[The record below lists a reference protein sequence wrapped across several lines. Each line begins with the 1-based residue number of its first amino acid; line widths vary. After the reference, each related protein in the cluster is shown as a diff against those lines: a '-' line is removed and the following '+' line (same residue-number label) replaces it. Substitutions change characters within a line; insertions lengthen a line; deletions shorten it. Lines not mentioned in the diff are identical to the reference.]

1 MNIIDI
7 LHLQEKERP
16 DQAAIIDVYHGAART
31 TTFSQLVELVEKT
44 ATLLDESGLKPG
56 DSVLVF
62 QPMSLEL
69 YTALLALFHLK
80 LTAMFLD
87 PSAGKK
93 HIEQCCAIGAP
104 KALIASKKAHLLR
117 LVSPALRHIPYKF
130 AVGFGAWKS
139 ITNLERYE
147 DPCDAVA
154 DTPALLTFTSGST
167 GEPKAALRT
176 HGFLLAQH
184 KALEDALEL
193 TLGSTDL
200 ATLPIFI
207 LANLASGMTS
217 VIPDADLR
225 APSKVDAGPIVAQ
238 IQKYA
243 PQTIGA
249 SPAFMERI
257 CDYCSQTNTSLSS
270 IKKVFTGGAP
280 VLPAL
285 LDRLKLAA
293 PRADIV
299 AVYGSTEAE
308 PIAHLSLSEISDEDR
323 LRMQNGAGLLAGF
336 TVNSVQLRILKST
349 WGEQIGPYSQSEF
362 ERQFCMSDEPGEIV
376 VAGDHVL
383 RGYLHGRGDNETKF
397 HVVAEQ
403 DEIWHRTGD
412 AGYLDNAG
420 RVWLLGRCSAKIEDD
435 GGALYPFAVETA
447 IHDTK
452 GLVRSAAVSHGGKR
466 LLVLEPTAGA
476 KLDLASLAARTEWA
490 KLDSICVVKKIPVD
504 RRHNAKIDYPTLKQM
519 LDKRNQS

>member
-7 LHLQEKERP
+7 LHMQEKERP
-16 DQAAIIDVYHGAART
+16 DHPSIIDVYHGSART
-31 TTFSQLVELVEKT
+31 TTFHQLVELVEKT
-44 ATLLDESGLKPG
+44 ATLLHDTGLKPG

-104 KALIASKKAHLLR
+104 QALIASKKAHLLR
-117 LVSPALRHIPYKF
+117 LVSPALRHIPHKF

-139 ITNLERYE
+139 IPTLDRYP
-147 DPCDAVA
+147 DTCDAVA
-154 DTPALLTFTSGST
+154 GTPALLTFTSGST

-176 HGFLLAQH
+176 HGFLIAQH

-193 TLGSTDL
+193 TPGSVDL

-217 VIPDADLR
+217 IIPDADLR
-225 APSKVDAGPIVAQ
+225 APGKVDPGPIVGQ
-238 IQKYA
+238 ILNYS

-257 CDYCSQTNTSLSS
+257 CQHCSQSNTSVPSL
-270 IKKVFTGGAP
+270 KKVFTGGAP
-280 VLPAL
+280 VFPAL

-293 PRADIV
+293 PNADIV

-308 PIAHLSLSEISDEDR
+308 PIAHLSLNEISEEDR
-323 LRMQNGAGLLAGF
+323 SRMQHGGGLLAG
-336 TVNSVQLRILKST
+336 VAVHSVQLRIIKSK
-349 WGEQIGPYSQSEF
+349 WEEPIGPFSQSEF
-362 ERQFCMSDEPGEIV
+362 EGQFCAADEPGEIV

-383 RGYLHGRGDNETKF
+383 QGYLHGRGDSETKF
-397 HVVAEQ
+397 HVISDCDQ
-403 DEIWHRTGD
+403 IWHRTGD
-412 AGYLDNAG
+412 TGYLDATG
-420 RVWLLGRCSAKIEDD
+420 RIWLLGRCSARIEDD
-435 GGALYPFAVETA
+435 RGVLYPFAVETA
-447 IHDTK
+447 VNDVSGIA
-452 GLVRSAAVSHGGKR
+452 RSAVVSNAGRRMLVIEPDSKVQLNLS
-466 LLVLEPTAGA
+466 LLA
-476 KLDLASLAARTEWA
+476 KKIHWA
-490 KLDSICVVKKIPVD
+490 DIDDIHSMRKIPVD
-504 RRHNAKIDYPTLKQM
+504 KRHNAKIDYPTLHKM
-519 LDKRNQS
+519 LRS